1 MMSTHHIDTIRKHDR
16 AENLAFAA
24 VEFIIQYVHEVAGDE
39 PIEIQQKALHIAGRM
54 LAPVHNGCYFRLPPM
69 DEM

>member
-24 VEFIIQYVHEVAGDE
+24 VEFILQYVHEVAGDE
-39 PIEIQQKALHIAGRM
+39 PIEVQQQAVYLAGRM